1 MENKE
6 RTMEFNDYQKLAIRT
21 CAPADKAIGRMT
33 IKQLS
38 LLEDIV
44 EDLSMDGAALDR
56 VKRAVF
62 YGKSAEEDVTPLP
75 HPEERM
81 SEHTADAVHAAI
93 GLLTESIELGE
104 AIILKATH
112 NEPIDEK
119 NAFEEIGDIMWYLAV
134 LTKALGIDMN
144 QVMKANIDKLAA
156 RYGDKFDDYKAV
168 NRDLQAETKALENV
182 RTKDA

>member
-1 MENKE
+1 
-6 RTMEFNDYQKLAIRT
+6 MEFNEYQGLAVRT

-44 EDLSMDGAALDR
+44 EDLSMGGAALDR

-75 HPEERM
+75 DPKERM
-81 SEHTADAVHAAI
+81 SERTTDAVHAAV

-134 LTKALGIDMN
+134 LTKALGIDMS

-168 NRDLQAETKALENV
+168 NRDLAKEAAALDGS
-182 RTKDA
+182 K